1 MITPATT
8 TIRSERSEK
17 TKEEMM
23 RLSLVETQSG
33 AHVSGGE
40 SVEILLTYC
49 YYTHRFVFQ
58 LGFPL
63 PPTTPEITTLEHT
76 TPPQTEP

>member
-8 TIRSERSEK
+8 TIRSVRSEK

-33 AHVSGGE
+33 AHVSGGGGE
-40 SVEILLTYC
+40 SVY
-49 YYTHRFVFQ
+49 
-58 LGFPL
+58 
-63 PPTTPEITTLEHT
+63 
-76 TPPQTEP
+76 